1 MEVEVYAD
9 LLFLINAAMD
19 GLCLLL
25 TGRLLHRRVKP
36 WRVALASVLGGV
48 YAVAAL
54 FPEVGTVL
62 SLLLDAAVCLIM
74 CALVFGG
81 RGRSRAYDLL
91 AAAGVYLLLSMALGG
106 IMTALYHL
114 LNRAGGAAILSGLS
128 DGGGDGIGSWL
139 FLLLALAGG
148 GLSLRVG
155 RLSRRAGRLDHCTVT
170 VEINGARAELAG
182 IVDSGNLLRDPM
194 SGRTVI
200 CVRKDKLTSILPA
213 PLTALLEGE
222 APTALPL
229 SRRDSGRL
237 RIIPAGTATGSG
249 ILYGFLPDRILLQ
262 RDGGSLTREVDAVV
276 AVSPITT
283 RGVEALVPAEL
294 I

>member
-81 RGRSRAYDLL
+81 RGRSRAYEETIRRDL
-91 AAAGVYLLLSMALGG
+91 
-106 IMTALYHL
+106 T
-114 LNRAGGAAILSGLS
+114 
-128 DGGGDGIGSWL
+128 
-139 FLLLALAGG
+139 
-148 GLSLRVG
+148 
-155 RLSRRAGRLDHCTVT
+155 
-170 VEINGARAELAG
+170 
-182 IVDSGNLLRDPM
+182 
-194 SGRTVI
+194 
-200 CVRKDKLTSILPA
+200 LPA
-213 PLTALLEGE
+213 PSVRFSARTICGL
-222 APTALPL
+222 
-229 SRRDSGRL
+229 RRVIS
-237 RIIPAGTATGSG
+237 
-249 ILYGFLPDRILLQ
+249 
-262 RDGGSLTREVDAVV
+262 
-276 AVSPITT
+276 
-283 RGVEALVPAEL
+283 
-294 I
+294 